1 MRRVPR
7 SPLYEEEVGR
17 KIAMQRIHIRRI
29 LPRSRDSIEATKAL
43 PHDQLKYPPPMYHQ
57 FSAEDYFA

>member
-17 KIAMQRIHIRRI
+17 KIAMQQIHICRI

-43 PHDQLKYPPPMYHQ
+43 PHDRLKYLQLSYHQ
-57 FSAEDYFA
+57 SSTEGYFA

>member
-1 MRRVPR
+1 MHRVPR

-17 KIAMQRIHIRRI
+17 KIAMQRIHICRI

-57 FSAEDYFA
+57 S

>member
-7 SPLYEEEVGR
+7 SLLYEEEVGR

-29 LPRSRDSIEATKAL
+29 LPRSRDSIEATKVL
-43 PHDQLKYPPPMYHQ
+43 PHDQLKYPQPTYHQ
-57 FSAEDYFA
+57 SLAEDYFA